1 MPVLQGLTMDFVGQV
16 KSSVDIVK
24 VVGEYVRLRKTGPTR
39 YVGLCPFHN
48 EKSPS
53 FGVNTLHQFYKCF
66 GCGAGG
72 DVFKFL
78 MTVQGISFFE
88 ALKSLAEANGIP
100 MPKRSEYSD
109 HDTRLRGTLLQ
120 MHEIAQQAFRENLRS
135 DAGAEARSYLE
146 KRGVPPEAIEEFGLG
161 YSGASGREL
170 LRIFER
176 ENFTGE
182 QLESSGL
189 VSKRQD
195 GGFYDRFRN
204 RLMFPIHN
212 ESGKVIAFGGRALK
226 ADDEPKYL
234 NSAET
239 PIYTKSQVLYNL
251 HRAKQG
257 IRKSDRAVMVEG
269 YMDVIGVWGA
279 GISEVIAVCGTSLS
293 SRQIQSIKRHSVNI
307 VVNFDSDTAGG
318 NATERY
324 IQTLLEE
331 GMHVRV
337 LELAGG
343 LDPDEYC
350 KERGSEVYRDE
361 LSKAKSY
368 FYWLA
373 DRARSKFDMKTA
385 QGRVAAFQ
393 FLLPSIRRISEKLER
408 VSIANDVAGYLGVE
422 AGLVLDNFRKA
433 ASERGEKKM
442 ATAREPARAVER
454 ILLNLLITNE
464 EARQE
469 LIPRLRSLPAVDRLS
484 MRRIFRALFALT
496 DSGRT
501 VNYSE
506 LEARLE
512 DNDREI
518 LAAEVLADE
527 TAGDSISLSQGM
539 ACLESLEAADRE
551 ALRADLKARIKE
563 AERAGNM
570 QEALRL
576 YAELNRMEKG

>member
-1 MPVLQGLTMDFVGQV
+1 MPVLRGLAMDFVEQV

-24 VVGEYVRLRKTGPTR
+24 VVGEYVRLRKAGPTR

-88 ALKSLAEANGIP
+88 ALKSLAETNGIP

-109 HDTRLRGTLLQ
+109 PDTRLRGTLLH
-120 MHEIAQQAFRENLRS
+120 MHEIAEQAFRENLRS
-135 DAGAEARSYLE
+135 DAGAEARAYLE
-146 KRGVPPEAIEEFGLG
+146 KRGVPPEALEEFGLG

-176 ENFTGE
+176 ENFTSE
-182 QLESSGL
+182 QLEASGL

-226 ADDEPKYL
+226 PDDEPKYL

-239 PIYTKSQVLYNL
+239 LIYTKSQVLYNL

-442 ATAREPARAVER
+442 STAREPARAVER

-469 LIPRLRSLPAVDRLS
+469 LIPRLRSMPAVDRLS
-484 MRRIFRALFALT
+484 TRRIFRALFALI

-512 DNDREI
+512 ENDREI

-527 TAGDSISLSQGM
+527 TAGDSISLSQGV

-551 ALRADLKARIKE
+551 ALRANLKARIKE

-576 YAELNRMEKG
+576 YGELNRMEQG

>member
-1 MPVLQGLTMDFVGQV
+1 MDFVEQV

-24 VVGEYVRLRKTGPTR
+24 VVGEYVRLRKAGPTR

-72 DVFKFL
+72 DVFKFV
-78 MTVQGISFFE
+78 MAVQGISFFE
-88 ALKSLAEANGIP
+88 ALKSLAETNGIP

-109 HDTRLRGTLLQ
+109 PDTRLRGALLQ
-120 MHEIAQQAFRENLRS
+120 MHEIAAQAYCESLRS
-135 DAGAEARSYLE
+135 DAGAEARSYLSQ
-146 KRGVPPEAIEEFGLG
+146 RGVAPEAIAEFGLG
-161 YSGASGREL
+161 YSDTSGRHL
-170 LRIFER
+170 LRILEAR
-176 ENFTGE
+176 NFTSE
-182 QLESSGL
+182 QLEASGL
-189 VSKRQD
+189 ISTRQD

-212 ESGKVIAFGGRALK
+212 EAGKVIAFGGRALK
-226 ADDEPKYL
+226 AGDEPKYL

-251 HRAKQG
+251 HRAKQS
-257 IRKSDRAVMVEG
+257 IRKSDRSVMVEG
-269 YMDVIGVWGA
+269 YMDAIGVWSA
-279 GISEVIAVCGTSLS
+279 GISEVVAVCGTALS
-293 SRQIQSIKRHSVNI
+293 SRQIQSLKRHSLNI
-307 VVNFDSDTAGG
+307 VVNFDSDAAGG

-331 GMHVRV
+331 GMRVRV

-350 KERGSEVYRDE
+350 KEHGAAVYREE
-361 LSKAKSY
+361 LGKAKSY

-385 QGRVAAFQ
+385 EGRVGAFQ
-393 FLLPSIRRISEKLER
+393 FLLPSIRKISEKIER
-408 VSIANDVAGYLGVE
+408 VAIVNDVAGYLGVE

-433 ASERGEKKM
+433 AGERGEKKM
-442 ATAREPARAVER
+442 SAAREPARAVER
-454 ILLNLLITNE
+454 ILLNLLLTSE
-464 EARQE
+464 EAQQE
-469 LIPRLRSLPAVDRLS
+469 LIPQLRSLPAIDRLA
-484 MRRIFRALFALT
+484 MRRIFQALCALF
-496 DSGRT
+496 DSGRP
-501 VNYSE
+501 VNYGA

-512 DNDREI
+512 ENDREI

-527 TAGDSISLSQGM
+527 TAGDPVSLSQGV
-539 ACLESLEAADRE
+539 ACVQTLENAGRE
-551 ALRADLKARIKE
+551 TLRAELKSRIKD

-570 QEALRL
+570 EEALRL
-576 YAELNRMEKG
+576 YAEFNRMARR